1 MADPG
6 VPMNCPLCGARLT
19 YLRTDGET
27 YVYHYLRHGVLI
39 LPPDGR
45 LRQQPS

>member
-6 VPMNCPLCGARLT
+6 VKMNCPLCGARLA
-19 YLRTDGET
+19 YLRTDGDT
-27 YVYHYLRHGVLI
+27 HVYHCLRHGALI

-45 LRQQPS
+45 MREQP